1 MSDRFSDIFEA
12 AQLKQQPDQVEPE
25 PKQEPKPEPKPKP
38 AKQAKKQASIWDE
51 LIPEKEETKRLNLD
65 IPAST
70 DQKLA
75 ARAKKLKITKSAL
88 VRRLIDSYLE
98 NIE

>member
-1 MSDRFSDIFEA
+1 MSDFDAIILA
-12 AQLKQQPDQVEPE
+12 
-25 PKQEPKPEPKPKP
+25 
-38 AKQAKKQASIWDE
+38 AKKTTQESQPVKVSQRKSKSSIWDD

-70 DQKLA
+70 DKALI
-75 ARAKKLKITKSAL
+75 ARAKKLKVTKSAL

-98 NIE
+98 NVE

>member
-25 PKQEPKPEPKPKP
+25 PKPEPKPKP
-38 AKQAKKQASIWDE
+38 AKQAKQSKKQASIWDE
-51 LIPEKEETKRLNLD
+51 LVPEKEETKRLNLD